1 MINRRRFVLS
11 SFAAAGAYALPTP
24 RLYALDQAA
33 SQAAGGIAAVKL
45 DGSATVLE
53 QAAVAEL
60 KASVRGPLLLAGD
73 AGYDSARRILHP
85 QFDKRP
91 ALIVQPT
98 GAADVRSAVTFAR
111 ERELLVAVKCGGH
124 SFSGKSTCDGGI
136 QIDLSRLRG
145 VRVDPTARRAYVEGG
160 SLLGELDHEAM
171 AHGLVTTA
179 GTVSHTG
186 VGGLTLGGG
195 FGRVARRFGLALDNV
210 KAVDIVTAD
219 GELRHASAEEN
230 PDLYWAVRGGGG
242 NFGIVTGF
250 EFGLHPMQRQIIGG
264 DLTFPIE
271 RARELLEFY
280 GEYSNS
286 APDELY
292 VDGSMDSPMGGEP
305 GRFTIHATWS
315 GPAADAERV
324 LAPLRKLGMPMSDT
338 IRAQDYVAIQRS
350 WDTTDAR
357 NNGEYLKA
365 GFIVGHPAGLV
376 DAILEGYRPDPA
388 RGTSFFYQHAGGAI
402 GRVAPD
408 ATAFP
413 HRRSTLEIFAVVSW
427 ELGTDGKRHVDYV
440 KDYWSKLLPFTDGYY
455 TNEVADEHQPHID
468 DNYRGNIA
476 RLRQL
481 KRQYDPQNLFRLNAN
496 IQPAVSQ
503 STTARTSAI

>member
-1 MINRRRFVLS
+1 MLNRRRFFQS
-11 SFAAAGAYALPTP
+11 SLAAAVAYALPTP

-33 SQAAGGIAAVKL
+33 SQAAGGLAAVKL
-45 DGSATVLE
+45 DGSATVIE
-53 QAAVAEL
+53 RAAVAEL
-60 KASVRGPLLLAGD
+60 KSTLRGPLLLAGD
-73 AGYDSARRILHP
+73 QGYDAARRILHP
-85 QFDKRP
+85 QFDKHP
-91 ALIVQPT
+91 ALVVQPT

-145 VRVDPTARRAYVEGG
+145 VRIDPVARRAYVEGG
-160 SLLGELDHEAM
+160 SLLGDLDHEAM
-171 AHGLVTTA
+171 AYGLVTTA

-219 GELRHASAEEN
+219 GQLRHASAEEN

-250 EFGLHPMQRQIIGG
+250 EFGLHPMQRLIIGG
-264 DLTFPIE
+264 DVVFPIE

-280 GEYSNS
+280 GEYSNN
-286 APDELY
+286 APHELY
-292 VDGSMDSPMGGEP
+292 VDAGMSSPIGDKP
-305 GRFTIHATWS
+305 GTFFIHTTYS

-324 LAPLRKLGMPMSDT
+324 LAPLRKLGKPIEDT
-338 IRAQDYVAIQRS
+338 IKAQDYVAIQRS
-350 WDTTDAR
+350 WDDTDAR
-357 NNGEYLKA
+357 NNGEYLKS
-365 GFIVGHPAGLV
+365 GFIVDYPAGLV
-376 DAILEGYRPDPA
+376 DAILDGFQPDPG
-388 RGTSFFYQHAGGAI
+388 RETSIFYQHAGGAI

-427 ELGTDGKRHVDYV
+427 DLGADGKRHVDYV
-440 KDYWSKLLPFTDGYY
+440 KDYWSQLQPFTDGYY
-455 TNEVADEHQPHID
+455 TNEVADEHQPKID
-468 DNYRGNIA
+468 ENYRGNIG

-496 IQPAVSQ
+496 ILPA
-503 STTARTSAI
+503 